1 MDNVRQPE
9 NVLGERDDNGA
20 FAAGLFVLFVCGVC
34 GFAVYRVAAVSICF
48 IFAFK
53 FYFAYLQCD
62 DATLGAACKNR
73 YADYANPYATPMD
86 ATMPAALLYGLIVLA
101 YLLFSE
107 LLTNP
112 NCFNWLLFAIWAGL
126 ILLPSLYF
134 ELQVNRFIAHELQVN
149 RFIAQS
155 LAAIRQPE
163 KWSASKKLLWL
174 LHGLVP
180 LGMAAFSFY
189 SAFTYHDHSVMWLKV
204 GFFTLLIGIFIYRYL
219 LLHLGF
225 EAA

>member
-1 MDNVRQPE
+1 MTMARLQRVYLYYSYA
-9 NVLGERDDNGA
+9 V
-20 FAAGLFVLFVCGVC
+20 
-34 GFAVYRVAAVSICF
+34 FAVLLFTAWRQYQFALFLLLSFILLTCNAVMKRLVWL
-48 IFAFK
+48 A
-53 FYFAYLQCD
+53 
-62 DATLGAACKNR
+62 KNR
-73 YADYANPYATPMD
+73 YADYASPMD
-86 ATMPAALLYGLIVLA
+86 ATMPAGLLYGLIVLA

-112 NCFNWLLFAIWAGL
+112 NRFNWLLFAIWAGL

-163 KWSASKKLLWL
+163 KWSAGKKLLWL

-189 SAFTYHDHSVMWLKV
+189 SAFTLHDHSVMWLKV

-225 EAA
+225 EEA

>member
-1 MDNVRQPE
+1 MQR
-9 NVLGERDDNGA
+9 LARLA
-20 FAAGLFVLFVCGVC
+20 
-34 GFAVYRVAAVSICF
+34 
-48 IFAFK
+48 
-53 FYFAYLQCD
+53 
-62 DATLGAACKNR
+62 KNR

-86 ATMPAALLYGLIVLA
+86 ATMPAGLLYGLIVLA

-112 NCFNWLLFAIWAGL
+112 NRFNWLLFAIWAGL

-134 ELQVNRFIAHELQVN
+134 ELQVNRFIA
-149 RFIAQS
+149 QS

-163 KWSASKKLLWL
+163 KWSAGKKLLWL

-189 SAFTYHDHSVMWLKV
+189 SAFTLHDHSVMWLKV

>member
-1 MDNVRQPE
+1 MTMARLQRVYLYYSYA
-9 NVLGERDDNGA
+9 V
-20 FAAGLFVLFVCGVC
+20 
-34 GFAVYRVAAVSICF
+34 FAVLLFTAWRQYQFALFLLLSFILLTCNAVMKRLVWL
-48 IFAFK
+48 A
-53 FYFAYLQCD
+53 
-62 DATLGAACKNR
+62 KNR
-73 YADYANPYATPMD
+73 YADYASPMD
-86 ATMPAALLYGLIVLA
+86 ATMPAGLLYGLIVLA

-112 NCFNWLLFAIWAGL
+112 NRFNWLLFAIWAGL

-134 ELQVNRFIAHELQVN
+134 ELQVNRFIAQMP
-149 RFIAQS
+149 AT
-155 LAAIRQPE
+155 AAIRQPE
-163 KWSASKKLLWL
+163 KWSAGKKLLWL

-204 GFFTLLIGIFIYRYL
+204 GFFTLLLGIFIYRYL
-219 LLHLGF
+219 LLHLNF

>member
-1 MDNVRQPE
+1 MTMARLQRVYLYYSYA
-9 NVLGERDDNGA
+9 V
-20 FAAGLFVLFVCGVC
+20 
-34 GFAVYRVAAVSICF
+34 FAVLLFTAWRQYQFALFLLLSF
-48 IFAFK
+48 ILLTCNVVMKSLARL
-53 FYFAYLQCD
+53 A
-62 DATLGAACKNR
+62 KNR
-73 YADYANPYATPMD
+73 YADYASPMD
-86 ATMPAALLYGLIVLA
+86 ATMPAGLLYGLIVLA
-101 YLLFSE
+101 YMLFSE
-107 LLTNP
+107 LLANLSR
-112 NCFNWLLFAIWAGL
+112 FNWLLFAIWAGL

-155 LAAIRQPE
+155 LAAIRQSE
-163 KWSASKKLLWL
+163 KWSAGKKLLWL

-189 SAFTYHDHSVMWLKV
+189 SAFTLHDHSVMWLKV

-219 LLHLGF
+219 LLHLNF

>member
-1 MDNVRQPE
+1 MTMARLQRVYLYYSYA
-9 NVLGERDDNGA
+9 V
-20 FAAGLFVLFVCGVC
+20 
-34 GFAVYRVAAVSICF
+34 FAVLLFTAWRQYQFALFLLLSFILLTCNAVMKRL
-48 IFAFK
+48 ARL
-53 FYFAYLQCD
+53 A
-62 DATLGAACKNR
+62 KNR
-73 YADYANPYATPMD
+73 YADYASPMD
-86 ATMPAALLYGLIVLA
+86 ATMPAGLLYGLIVLA

-112 NCFNWLLFAIWAGL
+112 NRFNWLLFAIWAGL

-134 ELQVNRFIAHELQVN
+134 ELQVNRFIAQMP
-149 RFIAQS
+149 AT
-155 LAAIRQPE
+155 AAIRQPE
-163 KWSASKKLLWL
+163 KWSAGKKLLWL

-189 SAFTYHDHSVMWLKV
+189 SAFTYHDHSVIWLKV

>member
-1 MDNVRQPE
+1 MTIARLQRVYLYYSYA
-9 NVLGERDDNGA
+9 V
-20 FAAGLFVLFVCGVC
+20 
-34 GFAVYRVAAVSICF
+34 FAVLLFTAWRQYQFALFLLLSFILLTCNAVMKRL
-48 IFAFK
+48 AWL
-53 FYFAYLQCD
+53 A
-62 DATLGAACKNR
+62 KNR
-73 YADYANPYATPMD
+73 YADYASPMD

-101 YLLFSE
+101 YMLFSE
-107 LLTNP
+107 LLANP
-112 NCFNWLLFAIWAGL
+112 SRFNWLLFAIWAGL

-163 KWSASKKLLWL
+163 KWSAGKKLLWL

-189 SAFTYHDHSVMWLKV
+189 SAFTLHDHSVMWLKV
-204 GFFTLLIGIFIYRYL
+204 GFFTLLLGIFIYRYL
-219 LLHLGF
+219 LLCLGF

>member
-1 MDNVRQPE
+1 MTMARLQRVYLYYSYA
-9 NVLGERDDNGA
+9 V
-20 FAAGLFVLFVCGVC
+20 
-34 GFAVYRVAAVSICF
+34 FAVLLFTAWRQYQFALFLLLSFILLTCNAVMKRLVWL
-48 IFAFK
+48 A
-53 FYFAYLQCD
+53 
-62 DATLGAACKNR
+62 KNR
-73 YADYANPYATPMD
+73 YADYASPMD
-86 ATMPAALLYGLIVLA
+86 ATMPAGLLYGLIVLA

-112 NCFNWLLFAIWAGL
+112 NRFNWLLFAIWAGL

-134 ELQVNRFIAHELQVN
+134 ELQVNRFIA
-149 RFIAQS
+149 QS

-163 KWSASKKLLWL
+163 KWSAVKKLLWL

-189 SAFTYHDHSVMWLKV
+189 SAFTLHDHSVIWLKV

>member
-1 MDNVRQPE
+1 MTMARLQRVYLYYSYA
-9 NVLGERDDNGA
+9 V
-20 FAAGLFVLFVCGVC
+20 
-34 GFAVYRVAAVSICF
+34 FAVLLFTAWRQYQFALFLLLSFILLTCNAVMKRLVWL
-48 IFAFK
+48 A
-53 FYFAYLQCD
+53 
-62 DATLGAACKNR
+62 KNR
-73 YADYANPYATPMD
+73 YADYASPMD
-86 ATMPAALLYGLIVLA
+86 ATMPAGLLYGLIVLA

-112 NCFNWLLFAIWAGL
+112 NRFNWLLFAIWAGL

-134 ELQVNRFIAHELQVN
+134 ELQVNRFIA
-149 RFIAQS
+149 QS

-163 KWSASKKLLWL
+163 KWSAGKKLLWL

-189 SAFTYHDHSVMWLKV
+189 SAFTLHDHSVIWLKV
-204 GFFTLLIGIFIYRYL
+204 GFFTLLLGIFIYRYL

>member
-1 MDNVRQPE
+1 MTMARLQRVYLYYSYAVFV
-9 NVLGERDDNGA
+9 VLLFTA
-20 FAAGLFVLFVCGVC
+20 WWQYQFALFLLLSFILL
-34 GFAVYRVAAVSICF
+34 ICN
-48 IFAFK
+48 
-53 FYFAYLQCD
+53 
-62 DATLGAACKNR
+62 ATMQRLARLAKNR
-73 YADYANPYATPMD
+73 YADYANPYANPMD
-86 ATMPAALLYGLIVLA
+86 ATIPAALLYGFIVLA

-107 LLTNP
+107 LLTNIER
-112 NCFNWLLFAIWAGL
+112 FNWLLFAIWAGL
-126 ILLPSLYF
+126 ILLLSLYF
-134 ELQVNRFIAHELQVN
+134 ELQVN

-163 KWSASKKLLWL
+163 KWSAGKKLLWL

-204 GFFTLLIGIFIYRYL
+204 GFFTLLLGIFIYRYL
-219 LLHLGF
+219 LLRLGF

>member
-1 MDNVRQPE
+1 MRRCNAWR
-9 NVLGERDDNGA
+9 
-20 FAAGLFVLFVCGVC
+20 GLQKTAMLITPTHTPPQWMPPCP
-34 GFAVYRVAAVSICF
+34 
-48 IFAFK
+48 
-53 FYFAYLQCD
+53 L
-62 DATLGAACKNR
+62 R
-73 YADYANPYATPMD
+73 YCM
-86 ATMPAALLYGLIVLA
+86 A

-107 LLTNP
+107 LLTNIER
-112 NCFNWLLFAIWAGL
+112 FNWLLFAIWAVL

-163 KWSASKKLLWL
+163 KWSAGKKLLWL

-189 SAFTYHDHSVMWLKV
+189 SAFTLHDHSVIWLKV
-204 GFFTLLIGIFIYRYL
+204 GFFTLLLGIFIYRYL

>member
-1 MDNVRQPE
+1 MTMARLQRVYLYYSYA
-9 NVLGERDDNGA
+9 V
-20 FAAGLFVLFVCGVC
+20 
-34 GFAVYRVAAVSICF
+34 FAVLLFTAWRQYQFALFLLLSFILLTCNAVMKRL
-48 IFAFK
+48 ARLAK
-53 FYFAYLQCD
+53 D
-62 DATLGAACKNR
+62 R
-73 YADYANPYATPMD
+73 YAEYANIYASPMD
-86 ATMPAALLYGLIVLA
+86 ATMPAGLLYGFIVLA

-107 LLTNP
+107 LLTNIER
-112 NCFNWLLFAIWAGL
+112 FNWLLFAIWAGL

-134 ELQVNRFIAHELQVN
+134 ELQVNRFIA
-149 RFIAQS
+149 QS

-163 KWSASKKLLWL
+163 KWSAGKKLLWL

-189 SAFTYHDHSVMWLKV
+189 SAFTLHDHSVMWLKV

>member
-1 MDNVRQPE
+1 MTMARLQRVYLYYSYA
-9 NVLGERDDNGA
+9 V
-20 FAAGLFVLFVCGVC
+20 
-34 GFAVYRVAAVSICF
+34 FAVLLFTAWRQYQFALFLLLSFILLTCNAVMKRLVWL
-48 IFAFK
+48 A
-53 FYFAYLQCD
+53 
-62 DATLGAACKNR
+62 KNR
-73 YADYANPYATPMD
+73 YADYASPMD

-107 LLTNP
+107 LLTNIER
-112 NCFNWLLFAIWAGL
+112 FNWLLFAIWAGL

-155 LAAIRQPE
+155 LAAIRQSE
-163 KWSASKKLLWL
+163 KWSAGKKLLWL

-189 SAFTYHDHSVMWLKV
+189 SAFTLHDHSVMWLKV

>member
-1 MDNVRQPE
+1 MTMARLQRVYLYYSYA
-9 NVLGERDDNGA
+9 V
-20 FAAGLFVLFVCGVC
+20 
-34 GFAVYRVAAVSICF
+34 FAVLLFTAWRQYQFALFLLLSFILLTCNAVMKRL
-48 IFAFK
+48 ARLAK
-53 FYFAYLQCD
+53 D
-62 DATLGAACKNR
+62 R
-73 YADYANPYATPMD
+73 YAEYANIYASPMD
-86 ATMPAALLYGLIVLA
+86 ATMPAGLLYGLIVLA

-112 NCFNWLLFAIWAGL
+112 NRFNWLLFAIWAGL

-134 ELQVNRFIAHELQVN
+134 ELQVNRFIA
-149 RFIAQS
+149 QS

-163 KWSASKKLLWL
+163 KWSAGKKLLWL

-189 SAFTYHDHSVMWLKV
+189 SAFTLHDHSVIWLKV

>member
-1 MDNVRQPE
+1 MTMARLQRVHLYYSYA
-9 NVLGERDDNGA
+9 V
-20 FAAGLFVLFVCGVC
+20 
-34 GFAVYRVAAVSICF
+34 FAVLLFTAWRQYQFALFLLLSF
-48 IFAFK
+48 ILLTCNVVMKRLAWL
-53 FYFAYLQCD
+53 A
-62 DATLGAACKNR
+62 KNR
-73 YADYANPYATPMD
+73 YADYASPMD
-86 ATMPAALLYGLIVLA
+86 ATMPAGLLYGLIVLA

-112 NCFNWLLFAIWAGL
+112 SRFNWLLFAIWAGL

-134 ELQVNRFIAHELQVN
+134 ELQVT

-163 KWSASKKLLWL
+163 KWSAGKKLLWL

-189 SAFTYHDHSVMWLKV
+189 SAFTLHDHSVMWLKV

>member
-1 MDNVRQPE
+1 MTMARLQRVHLYYSYA
-9 NVLGERDDNGA
+9 V
-20 FAAGLFVLFVCGVC
+20 
-34 GFAVYRVAAVSICF
+34 FAVLLFTAWRQYQFALFLLLSF
-48 IFAFK
+48 ILLTCNVVMKRLAWL
-53 FYFAYLQCD
+53 A
-62 DATLGAACKNR
+62 KNR
-73 YADYANPYATPMD
+73 YADYASPMD
-86 ATMPAALLYGLIVLA
+86 ATMPAGLLYGLIVLA

-112 NCFNWLLFAIWAGL
+112 NRFNWLLFAIWAGL

-163 KWSASKKLLWL
+163 KWSAGKKLFWL

-189 SAFTYHDHSVMWLKV
+189 SAFTLHDHSVMWLKV

>member
-1 MDNVRQPE
+1 MTMARLQQVYLYYSYA
-9 NVLGERDDNGA
+9 V
-20 FAAGLFVLFVCGVC
+20 
-34 GFAVYRVAAVSICF
+34 FAVLLFTAWRQYQFALFLLLSFILLTCNAAMKRL
-48 IFAFK
+48 ARLAK
-53 FYFAYLQCD
+53 D
-62 DATLGAACKNR
+62 R
-73 YADYANPYATPMD
+73 YAEYANIYATPMD
-86 ATMPAALLYGLIVLA
+86 ATTPAALLYGLIVLA

-107 LLTNP
+107 LLTNIER
-112 NCFNWLLFAIWAGL
+112 FNWLLFAIWAGL
-126 ILLPSLYF
+126 ILLLNLYF
-134 ELQVNRFIAHELQVN
+134 ELQVN

-163 KWSASKKLLWL
+163 KWSAGKKLLWL

-189 SAFTYHDHSVMWLKV
+189 SAFTLHDHSVMWLNV

>member
-1 MDNVRQPE
+1 MTMARLQRVYLYYSYA
-9 NVLGERDDNGA
+9 V
-20 FAAGLFVLFVCGVC
+20 
-34 GFAVYRVAAVSICF
+34 FAVLLFTAWRQYQFALFLLLSF
-48 IFAFK
+48 ILLTCNVVMKRLAWL
-53 FYFAYLQCD
+53 A
-62 DATLGAACKNR
+62 KNR
-73 YADYANPYATPMD
+73 YADYTSPMD
-86 ATMPAALLYGLIVLA
+86 ATMPAGLLYGLIVLA

-112 NCFNWLLFAIWAGL
+112 SRFNWLLFAIWAGL

-155 LAAIRQPE
+155 LAAIRQSE
-163 KWSASKKLLWL
+163 KWPAGKKLLWL

-189 SAFTYHDHSVMWLKV
+189 SAFTLHDHSVMWLKV
-204 GFFTLLIGIFIYRYL
+204 GFFTLLLGIFIYRYL

>member
-1 MDNVRQPE
+1 MTMARLQRVYLYYSYA
-9 NVLGERDDNGA
+9 V
-20 FAAGLFVLFVCGVC
+20 
-34 GFAVYRVAAVSICF
+34 FAVLLFTAWRQYQFALFLLLSFILLVCNAVMKRL
-48 IFAFK
+48 AWL
-53 FYFAYLQCD
+53 A
-62 DATLGAACKNR
+62 KNR
-73 YADYANPYATPMD
+73 YADYASPMD
-86 ATMPAALLYGLIVLA
+86 ATMPAGLLYGLIVLA

-112 NCFNWLLFAIWAGL
+112 NRFNWLLFAIWAGL

-134 ELQVNRFIAHELQVN
+134 ELQVNRFIA
-149 RFIAQS
+149 QS

-163 KWSASKKLLWL
+163 KWSAGKKLLWL

-189 SAFTYHDHSVMWLKV
+189 SAFTLHDHSVIWLKV
-204 GFFTLLIGIFIYRYL
+204 GFFTLLLGIFIYRYL

>member
-1 MDNVRQPE
+1 MTMARLQRVHLYYSYA
-9 NVLGERDDNGA
+9 V
-20 FAAGLFVLFVCGVC
+20 
-34 GFAVYRVAAVSICF
+34 FAVLLFTAWRQYQFALFLLLSFILLTCNAVMKRLVWL
-48 IFAFK
+48 A
-53 FYFAYLQCD
+53 
-62 DATLGAACKNR
+62 KNR
-73 YADYANPYATPMD
+73 YADYASPMD
-86 ATMPAALLYGLIVLA
+86 ATMPAGLLYGLIVLA

-112 NCFNWLLFAIWAGL
+112 SRFNWLLFAIWAGL

-163 KWSASKKLLWL
+163 KWSAGKKLLWL

-189 SAFTYHDHSVMWLKV
+189 SAFTLHDHSVMWLKV

>member
-1 MDNVRQPE
+1 MTMARLQRVYLYYSYA
-9 NVLGERDDNGA
+9 V
-20 FAAGLFVLFVCGVC
+20 
-34 GFAVYRVAAVSICF
+34 FAVLLFTAWRQYQFALFLLLSFILLTCNAVMKRL
-48 IFAFK
+48 ARL
-53 FYFAYLQCD
+53 A
-62 DATLGAACKNR
+62 KNR
-73 YADYANPYATPMD
+73 YADYASPMD
-86 ATMPAALLYGLIVLA
+86 ATMPAGLLYGLIVLA

-112 NCFNWLLFAIWAGL
+112 NRFNWLLFAIWAGL

-134 ELQVNRFIAHELQVN
+134 ELQVNRFIAQMP
-149 RFIAQS
+149 AT
-155 LAAIRQPE
+155 AAIRQPE
-163 KWSASKKLLWL
+163 KWSAGKKLLWL

-204 GFFTLLIGIFIYRYL
+204 GFFTLLLGIFIYRYL
-219 LLHLGF
+219 LLHLNF

>member
-1 MDNVRQPE
+1 MTMARLQRIYLYYSYAVFV
-9 NVLGERDDNGA
+9 VLLFTA
-20 FAAGLFVLFVCGVC
+20 WWQYQFALFLLLSFILL
-34 GFAVYRVAAVSICF
+34 ICN
-48 IFAFK
+48 
-53 FYFAYLQCD
+53 
-62 DATLGAACKNR
+62 ATMQRLARLAKNR

-112 NCFNWLLFAIWAGL
+112 NRFNWLLFAIWAGL

-163 KWSASKKLLWL
+163 KWSAGKKLLWL

-189 SAFTYHDHSVMWLKV
+189 SAFTLHDHSVIWLKV
-204 GFFTLLIGIFIYRYL
+204 GFFTLLLGIFIYRYL

>member
-1 MDNVRQPE
+1 MTMARLQRVYLYYSYA
-9 NVLGERDDNGA
+9 V
-20 FAAGLFVLFVCGVC
+20 
-34 GFAVYRVAAVSICF
+34 FAVLLFTAWRQYQFSLFLLLSFILLICN
-48 IFAFK
+48 
-53 FYFAYLQCD
+53 
-62 DATLGAACKNR
+62 ATMQRLARLAKNR

-107 LLTNP
+107 LLTNIER
-112 NCFNWLLFAIWAGL
+112 FNWLLFAIWAVL

-163 KWSASKKLLWL
+163 KWSAGKKLLWL

-189 SAFTYHDHSVMWLKV
+189 SAFTLHDHSVIWLKV
-204 GFFTLLIGIFIYRYL
+204 GFFTLLLGIFIYRYL

>member
-1 MDNVRQPE
+1 MTIARLQRVYLYYSYA
-9 NVLGERDDNGA
+9 V
-20 FAAGLFVLFVCGVC
+20 
-34 GFAVYRVAAVSICF
+34 FAVLLFTAWRQYQFALFLLLSF
-48 IFAFK
+48 ILLTCNVVMKSLAWL
-53 FYFAYLQCD
+53 A
-62 DATLGAACKNR
+62 KNR
-73 YADYANPYATPMD
+73 YADYASPMD

-101 YLLFSE
+101 YMLFSE
-107 LLTNP
+107 LLANP
-112 NCFNWLLFAIWAGL
+112 SRFNWLLFAIWAGL

-163 KWSASKKLLWL
+163 KWSAGKKLLWL

-189 SAFTYHDHSVMWLKV
+189 SAFTLHDHSVMWLKV
-204 GFFTLLIGIFIYRYL
+204 GFFTLLLGIFIYRYL
-219 LLHLGF
+219 LLHLNF

>member
-1 MDNVRQPE
+1 MTMARLQRVYLYYSYAVFVVLLFTAWRQYQFALFLLLSFILLTCNVVMKR
-9 NVLGERDDNGA
+9 LA
-20 FAAGLFVLFVCGVC
+20 WLA
-34 GFAVYRVAAVSICF
+34 
-48 IFAFK
+48 
-53 FYFAYLQCD
+53 
-62 DATLGAACKNR
+62 KNR
-73 YADYANPYATPMD
+73 YADYASPMD
-86 ATMPAALLYGLIVLA
+86 ATMPAGLLYGLIVLA

-112 NCFNWLLFAIWAGL
+112 SRFNWLLFAIWAGL

-155 LAAIRQPE
+155 LAAIRQSE
-163 KWSASKKLLWL
+163 KWSAGKKLLWL

-189 SAFTYHDHSVMWLKV
+189 SAFTLHDHSVMWLKV

>member
-1 MDNVRQPE
+1 MTMARLQRVHLYYSYA
-9 NVLGERDDNGA
+9 V
-20 FAAGLFVLFVCGVC
+20 
-34 GFAVYRVAAVSICF
+34 FAVLLFTAWRQYQFALFLLLSF
-48 IFAFK
+48 ILLTCNVVMKRLAWL
-53 FYFAYLQCD
+53 A
-62 DATLGAACKNR
+62 KNR
-73 YADYANPYATPMD
+73 YADYASPMD
-86 ATMPAALLYGLIVLA
+86 ATMPAGLLYGLIVLA

-112 NCFNWLLFAIWAGL
+112 SRFNWLLFAIWAGL

-134 ELQVNRFIAHELQVN
+134 ELQVNRFIAHELQVI

-163 KWSASKKLLWL
+163 KWSAGKKLLWL

-189 SAFTYHDHSVMWLKV
+189 SAFTLHDHSVMWLKV

>member
-1 MDNVRQPE
+1 MTMARLQRVHLYYSYA
-9 NVLGERDDNGA
+9 V
-20 FAAGLFVLFVCGVC
+20 
-34 GFAVYRVAAVSICF
+34 FAVLLFTAWRQYQFALFLLLSF
-48 IFAFK
+48 ILLTCNVVMKRLAWL
-53 FYFAYLQCD
+53 A
-62 DATLGAACKNR
+62 KNR
-73 YADYANPYATPMD
+73 YADYASPMD
-86 ATMPAALLYGLIVLA
+86 ATMPAGLLYSLIVLA

-112 NCFNWLLFAIWAGL
+112 NRFNWLLFAIWAGL

-163 KWSASKKLLWL
+163 KWSAGKKLLWL

-189 SAFTYHDHSVMWLKV
+189 SAFTLHDHSVMWLKV

>member
-1 MDNVRQPE
+1 MTMAHLQRVYLYYSY
-9 NVLGERDDNGA
+9 V
-20 FAAGLFVLFVCGVC
+20 V
-34 GFAVYRVAAVSICF
+34 FAVLLFTAWRQYQFALFLLLSFILLICN
-48 IFAFK
+48 
-53 FYFAYLQCD
+53 
-62 DATLGAACKNR
+62 ATMQRLARLAKNR
-73 YADYANPYATPMD
+73 YADYANPYVTPMD

-107 LLTNP
+107 LLTNIER
-112 NCFNWLLFAIWAGL
+112 FNWLLFAIWAGL

-134 ELQVNRFIAHELQVN
+134 ELQVNRFIA
-149 RFIAQS
+149 QS

-163 KWSASKKLLWL
+163 KWSAGKKLLWL

-189 SAFTYHDHSVMWLKV
+189 SAFTLHDHSVMWLKV
-204 GFFTLLIGIFIYRYL
+204 GFFTLLLGIFIYRYL

>member
-1 MDNVRQPE
+1 MKRLARLAKD
-9 NVLGERDDNGA
+9 
-20 FAAGLFVLFVCGVC
+20 
-34 GFAVYRVAAVSICF
+34 
-48 IFAFK
+48 
-53 FYFAYLQCD
+53 
-62 DATLGAACKNR
+62 R
-73 YADYANPYATPMD
+73 YAEYANIYASPMD
-86 ATMPAALLYGLIVLA
+86 ATMPAGLLYGFIVLA

-107 LLTNP
+107 LLTNIER
-112 NCFNWLLFAIWAGL
+112 FNWLLFAIWAGL

-163 KWSASKKLLWL
+163 KWSAGKKLLWL

-189 SAFTYHDHSVMWLKV
+189 SAFTLHDHSVMWLKV

>member
-1 MDNVRQPE
+1 MTMARLQRVHLYYSYA
-9 NVLGERDDNGA
+9 V
-20 FAAGLFVLFVCGVC
+20 
-34 GFAVYRVAAVSICF
+34 FAVLLFTAWRQYQFALFLLLSF
-48 IFAFK
+48 ILLTCNVVMKRLAWL
-53 FYFAYLQCD
+53 A
-62 DATLGAACKNR
+62 KNR
-73 YADYANPYATPMD
+73 YADYASPMD
-86 ATMPAALLYGLIVLA
+86 ATMPAGLLYGLIVLA

-112 NCFNWLLFAIWAGL
+112 SRFNWLLFAIWAGL

-163 KWSASKKLLWL
+163 KWSAGKKLLWL

-189 SAFTYHDHSVMWLKV
+189 SAFTLHDHSVMWLKV

>member
-1 MDNVRQPE
+1 MTMVRLQQINLYYSYAVFVVLLFTAWRQYQFALFLLLSFILLTCNVVMKR
-9 NVLGERDDNGA
+9 LA
-20 FAAGLFVLFVCGVC
+20 WLA
-34 GFAVYRVAAVSICF
+34 
-48 IFAFK
+48 
-53 FYFAYLQCD
+53 
-62 DATLGAACKNR
+62 KNR
-73 YADYANPYATPMD
+73 YADYASPMD
-86 ATMPAALLYGLIVLA
+86 ATMPAGLLYGLIVLA

-112 NCFNWLLFAIWAGL
+112 NRFNWLLFAIWAGL

-134 ELQVNRFIAHELQVN
+134 ELQVNRFIA
-149 RFIAQS
+149 QS

-163 KWSASKKLLWL
+163 KWSAGKKLLWL

-189 SAFTYHDHSVMWLKV
+189 SAFTLHDHSVMWLKV
-204 GFFTLLIGIFIYRYL
+204 GFFTLLLGIFIYRYL

>member
-1 MDNVRQPE
+1 MTMARLQRVYLYYSYA
-9 NVLGERDDNGA
+9 V
-20 FAAGLFVLFVCGVC
+20 
-34 GFAVYRVAAVSICF
+34 FAVLLFTAWRQYQFALFLLLSFILLTCNAVMKRLVWL
-48 IFAFK
+48 A
-53 FYFAYLQCD
+53 
-62 DATLGAACKNR
+62 KNR
-73 YADYANPYATPMD
+73 YADYASPMD
-86 ATMPAALLYGLIVLA
+86 ATMPAGLLYGLIVLA

-112 NCFNWLLFAIWAGL
+112 NRFNWLLFAIWAGL

-134 ELQVNRFIAHELQVN
+134 ELQVNRFIA
-149 RFIAQS
+149 QS

-163 KWSASKKLLWL
+163 KWSAGKKLLWL

-189 SAFTYHDHSVMWLKV
+189 SAFTLHDHSVMWLKV
-204 GFFTLLIGIFIYRYL
+204 GFFTLLIGIFIYRYWRL
-219 LLHLGF
+219 RLGF

>member
-1 MDNVRQPE
+1 MARLQRVHLYYSYA
-9 NVLGERDDNGA
+9 V
-20 FAAGLFVLFVCGVC
+20 
-34 GFAVYRVAAVSICF
+34 FAVLLFTAWRQYQFALFLLLSF
-48 IFAFK
+48 ILLTCNVVMKRLAWL
-53 FYFAYLQCD
+53 A
-62 DATLGAACKNR
+62 KNR
-73 YADYANPYATPMD
+73 YADYASPMD
-86 ATMPAALLYGLIVLA
+86 ATMPAGLLYGLIVLA

-112 NCFNWLLFAIWAGL
+112 SRFNWLLFAIWAGL

-163 KWSASKKLLWL
+163 KWSAGKKLLWL

-189 SAFTYHDHSVMWLKV
+189 SAFTLHDHSVMWLKV

>member
-1 MDNVRQPE
+1 MARLQWVYLYYSYA
-9 NVLGERDDNGA
+9 V
-20 FAAGLFVLFVCGVC
+20 
-34 GFAVYRVAAVSICF
+34 FAVLLFTAWRQYQFALFLLLSFILLTCNAVMKRL
-48 IFAFK
+48 ARLAK
-53 FYFAYLQCD
+53 D
-62 DATLGAACKNR
+62 R
-73 YADYANPYATPMD
+73 YAEYANIYASPMD
-86 ATMPAALLYGLIVLA
+86 ATMPAGLLYGLIVLA

-112 NCFNWLLFAIWAGL
+112 NRFNWLLFAIWAGL

-134 ELQVNRFIAHELQVN
+134 ELQVNRFIA
-149 RFIAQS
+149 QS

-163 KWSASKKLLWL
+163 KWSAGKKLLWL

-189 SAFTYHDHSVMWLKV
+189 SAFTLHDHSVMWLKV

-219 LLHLGF
+219 LLNLGF